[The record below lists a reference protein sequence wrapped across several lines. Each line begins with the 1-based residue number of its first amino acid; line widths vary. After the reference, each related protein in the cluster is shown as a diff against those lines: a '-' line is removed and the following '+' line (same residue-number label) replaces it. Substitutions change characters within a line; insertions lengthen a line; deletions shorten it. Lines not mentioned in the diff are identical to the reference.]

1 MAQLVSLRIDGE
13 LVQAQAGQSILSAA
27 LAKGKY
33 IPSLCAFPGLKTVGA
48 CRLCLV
54 EIAGG
59 GRLIPACTTPV
70 AEGMAVTTKSA
81 RLTKY
86 RQMALEL
93 LFAERNHVCAVCVS
107 NNHCELQ
114 DLAVKLGVTNVRFA
128 YRFPRLEVDMTHS
141 RFVLDHNRCVL
152 CSRCVRVCSE
162 VEGAHVW
169 DIASRG
175 ISSRVVCEMNQR
187 WGESRSCTNCGKC
200 VQVCPTGALVEK
212 GAAAEEMIKRNEP
225 IRRLAGARG
234 GAH

>member
-1 MAQLVSLRIDGE
+1 MAQTISLRIDGE
-13 LVQAQAGQSILSAA
+13 LVQAPAGTSILKAA
-27 LAKGKY
+27 LEKGKY
-33 IPSLCAFPGLKTVGA
+33 IPSLCAFPGLSTVGA

-70 AEGMAVTTKSA
+70 AEGMSVTTKSA

-114 DLAVKLGVTNVRFA
+114 DLAMKLGVTNVRFP
-128 YRFPRLEVDMTHS
+128 YRFPRLEVDMTHA
-141 RFVLDHNRCVL
+141 RYVLDHNRCVL
-152 CSRCVRVCSE
+152 CSRCVRVCAE

-175 ISSRVVCEMNQR
+175 ISSRVICELNQR

-200 VQVCPTGALVEK
+200 VQVCPTGALSDK
-212 GAAAEEMIKRNEP
+212 GSAVEEMIKRNEP
-225 IRRLAGARG
+225 VRRLAGARG